1 MHRRSDTAYAWQVFT
16 LRERTSRM
24 FTQVKAIADLGAP
37 KAQLECNAL
46 ASPRDAADS
55 AKCIAVQRIGN
66 DELR

>member
-1 MHRRSDTAYAWQVFT
+1 M

-55 AKCIAVQRIGN
+55 AKCIAVQRIGD